1 MGDPADT
8 GQEPAAAIPG
18 IAQDT
23 TGLHVGRLNTAVSTQ
38 VTLRTEERNSNQEEA
53 RGRTEAVLNL

>member
-23 TGLHVGRLNTAVSTQ
+23 AGLREQQGQPDGRKWPHVGGLNTAVSTQ
-38 VTLRTEERNSNQEEA
+38 VTLRT
-53 RGRTEAVLNL
+53 